1 MTIDPCATCGTPTV
15 TTRAMQKLDPERR
28 AEVKA
33 KGIRVRSGASM
44 CSACYVKARRKPRP
58 SRAGIALAPKPLPP
72 IRNEIA
78 TNARPDGWV
87 RDHNGVMRYVGIE
100 GGSGNL
106 DDDYAEEL
114 IASGIRVDHEGIDT
128 NELVGLY
135 VDDEMSLLEIGK
147 LVGRDKKTVG
157 RALRAAGVTIRP
169 SGIRIAEEEQPCGTA
184 SAARRHLRR
193 GEPPCEACRRADA
206 RRTAERRAA

>member
-1 MTIDPCATCGTPTV
+1 MTAAATIRPCPECGTQTA
-15 TTRAMQKLDPERR
+15 TRRTLTDAM
-28 AEVKA
+28 KA
-33 KGIRVRSGASM
+33 AGIRERAGGGK
-44 CSACYVKARRKPRP
+44 CPACYIRPRRKPRP

-78 TNARPDGWV
+78 TNARPDGWE
-87 RDHNGVMRYVGIE
+87 RDRNGVMRYVGIE

-128 NELVGLY
+128 NELVRLY

-193 GEPPCEACRRADA
+193 GEPSCEACLRADA
-206 RRTAERRAA
+206 RRVAERRAA